1 MWYKST
7 FSVFVRVCHSFAL
20 PSASFMFTPATTK
33 KGQSISMKT
42 QGVTL
47 SCFKVD
53 GFGYFP
59 DFVHDR
65 EVQENKLVTFT
76 ILKKYPDS
84 KKETVLM

>member
-1 MWYKST
+1 
-7 FSVFVRVCHSFAL
+7 
-20 PSASFMFTPATTK
+20 
-33 KGQSISMKT
+33 MKT

-47 SCFKVD
+47 SCFLTCSSGGGVSVIDSRVHVRTRTWKVFKVD

-84 KKETVLM
+84 KKETALM